1 MSSVSSAPIIS
12 TSLFTMSTVTAQAEQ
27 AATDS
32 STKPV
37 KVFRDRRLSVS
48 VFRNHATVR
57 DQDRL
62 FHNVSI
68 QRAYKDGEELKN
80 THSFGKDDLPAV
92 QLLLAQ
98 AWEWIVNEEA
108 DSWQI

>member
-1 MSSVSSAPIIS
+1 MTTATEAP
-12 TSLFTMSTVTAQAEQ
+12 QA
-27 AATDS
+27 

-48 VFRNHATVR
+48 IFRNHATVR
-57 DQDRL
+57 DEDRT
-62 FHNVSI
+62 FHSVSV
-68 QRAYKDGEELKN
+68 QRSYKDGDAFKS
-80 THSFGKDDLPAV
+80 THSLGKDDLPAI

-108 DSWQI
+108 TQRKQAAA

>member
-1 MSSVSSAPIIS
+1 MSSVTFASFIS
-12 TSLFTMSTVTAQAEQ
+12 TSLFTMTTVTGQAEP

-37 KVFRDRRLSVS
+37 KIFRDRRLSVS

-57 DQDRL
+57 EQERVFYNAYL
-62 FHNVSI
+62 
-68 QRAYKDGEELKN
+68 QRSYKDGDAFK
-80 THSFGKDDLPAV
+80 TTSSMGKDDLPAA

-98 AWEWIVNEEA
+98 AWAW
-108 DSWQI
+108 